1 MSIAQGI
8 GPSDRVG
15 LYRVPDGEMSA
26 GSTLGAPKV
35 CAVIKATGAI
45 EKVYSVDWGWNVFG
59 TVVLHH
65 WDDET
70 GAHLTPRAGDFLL
83 HPEHQERR
91 FTLSNGVHVHEDI
104 FVLNGPPGEDG
115 GDEVDPP
122 AAYYTVRL
130 RNDTDETARIAS
142 YAFCQLGGE
151 TTDVATRAFTVTYDE
166 GLQALVAWSDQEPD
180 QVHVFGCSARPASV
194 ATALDHGRGV
204 AETCPGALPGPAEVT
219 TTTPVGAVHLV
230 HTLRPGDEASFTY
243 LLSFAA
249 GGREGAA
256 RVYHSCPS
264 AEEALARTTEHYHD
278 VLSRAT
284 LLTPNAEINRGVL
297 WAKANML
304 RSELKPPTGW
314 GLTNNPTKSSKA
326 VARDSAW
333 FAFGADYI
341 TPRFARASLLAF
353 TRNQRDNGLIV
364 EDYDMRTGETH
375 DLGFNINDD
384 TPLLILALWRHYT
397 IAGDDDFL
405 REVYPCVAK
414 AARRILSQ
422 RNDQGLVWCD
432 ADGTGGQG
440 IIGWRNAL
448 QGYRLSGATTEVNAE
463 CFAALDRASTM
474 ARIMGARE
482 EADLFARAASDLKDA
497 INTHLY
503 NPDNGL
509 YYLNI
514 DVDGRPRGD
523 VTSDLVFPAMFGVAD
538 DETTARIVKRLSSA
552 DFWTL
557 GGIRVVPRD
566 APDYSPDQGSGL
578 LGGVWAGSA
587 FWFAFAA
594 ARFSPAF
601 VADALGACFENYAR
615 DPRKNNTVPGQFSEW
630 LHGETL
636 VNEGMMLSPWFPP
649 RYLWAAIEGAAGF
662 DADADGARLSPRLAP
677 DWAWMGVRAL
687 PYRGRSLTWLV
698 ARMPEQRLYTTY
710 AFDEAPPASLYQE
723 DISAS
728 VRADGDGDQ
737 AVTLG
742 LRRGDGLL
750 IFAGNTSDCTITIT
764 LRLDD
769 PPAGAYRLR
778 AYDSMTR
785 RWADDEPADA
795 DRLRRGVMARIERK
809 GFYLIEAAREG

>member
-15 LYRVPDGEMSA
+15 LYRVPDGAMA
-26 GSTLGAPKV
+26 TGSTLGAPKV
-35 CAVIKATGAI
+35 CTVIKATGAI
-45 EKVYSVDWGWNVFG
+45 EKVYSADWGRNVFG

-70 GAHLTPRAGDFLL
+70 GARLRPRGGAFYL

-91 FTLSNGVHVHEDI
+91 FTLSNGVDVREDI
-104 FVLNGPPGEDG
+104 FVLNGPPGED
-115 GDEVDPP
+115 EVDPP
-122 AAYYTVRL
+122 AAYYMVRL

-142 YAFCQLGGE
+142 YAFCQMGGE
-151 TTDVATRAFTVTYDE
+151 TTDDATRAFTVAYDE
-166 GLQALVAWSDQEPD
+166 GLRALVAWSGQEPG

-194 ATALDHGRGV
+194 ATALDHGKAV
-204 AETCPGALPGPAEVT
+204 AETYPGALPGPAEAT
-219 TTTPVGAVHLV
+219 TTAPVGAVHLV
-230 HTLRPGDEASFTY
+230 HTLRPGDEVSFYY
-243 LLSFAA
+243 LLSFAD

-256 RVYHSCPS
+256 RVYRSCPS
-264 AEEALARTTEHYHD
+264 AEEALGRTTEHYHD
-278 VLSRAT
+278 VLARAT

-326 VARDSAW
+326 VARDTAW

-353 TRNQRDNGLIV
+353 VRNQRDNGLIV

-375 DLGFNINDD
+375 DLGFTINDD

-414 AARRILSQ
+414 AAQRILSQ

-448 QGYRLSGATTEVNAE
+448 QGYRLSGATTEVNSE
-463 CFAALDRASTM
+463 CFAALDRASKM
-474 ARIMGARE
+474 ARIMGARA
-482 EADLFARAASDLKDA
+482 EADQFARAAGDLKTA

-514 DVDGRPRGD
+514 DVDGHPRGD

-538 DETTARIVKRLSSA
+538 DETSARIVKRLSGA
-552 DFWTL
+552 DFWTQ
-557 GGIRVVPRD
+557 GGLRVVPRD
-566 APDYSPDQGSGL
+566 APAYSPDHGSGL
-578 LGGVWAGSA
+578 LGGVWAGTA

-601 VADALGACFENYAR
+601 MAEALSSCFENYAR
-615 DPRKNNTVPGQFSEW
+615 DPRQNNTVPGQFSEW

-649 RYLWAAIEGAAGF
+649 RYLWAAIEGTAGF
-662 DADADGARLSPRLAP
+662 DADAGGARLSPRLAP
-677 DWAWMGVRAL
+677 DWTWMGVRAL

-698 ARMPEQRLYTTY
+698 ARMPEERLYTTY
-710 AFDEAPPASLYQE
+710 AFDASPPASLYEE
-723 DISAS
+723 DITA
-728 VRADGDGDQ
+728 RIRIDGDQ
-737 AVTLG
+737 ALTLG

-750 IFAGNTSDCTITIT
+750 LFAGNTDDHTITTT
-764 LRLDD
+764 LRLDED
-769 PPAGAYRLR
+769 LDGPYRLR
-778 AYDSMTR
+778 VYDSMAR
-785 RWADDEPADA
+785 RWGDDELVDA
-795 DRLRRGVMARIERK
+795 SRLRRGVTVQIERQ
-809 GFYLIEAAREG
+809 GFHLIELARHV

>member
-15 LYRVPDGEMSA
+15 LYRVPDGEMA
-26 GSTLGAPKV
+26 TGSTLGAPKV
-35 CAVIKATGAI
+35 CTVIKATGAI
-45 EKVYSVDWGWNVFG
+45 EKVYSADWGRNVFG

-70 GAHLTPRAGDFLL
+70 GAHLTPHGGAFYL
-83 HPEHQERR
+83 HPAHQERR
-91 FTLSNGVHVHEDI
+91 FTLSNGVDVREDI
-104 FVLNGPPGEDG
+104 FVLNGPPGE
-115 GDEVDPP
+115 DEVDPP

-130 RNDTDETARIAS
+130 RNGTDETARVAS
-142 YAFCQLGGE
+142 YAFCQMGGE
-151 TTDVATRAFTVTYDE
+151 TTGDATRAFTVAYDE
-166 GLQALVAWSDQEPD
+166 GLQALVAWSGQEPD

-194 ATALDHGRGV
+194 ATALDHGRAV
-204 AETCPGALPGPAEVT
+204 AETCPGALPGPAAAT
-219 TTTPVGAVHLV
+219 TTAPVGAFQLV
-230 HTLRPGDEASFTY
+230 HTLRPGDEVSFSY
-243 LLSFAA
+243 LLSFAD

-256 RVYHSCPS
+256 RVYRSCPT
-264 AEEALARTTEHYHD
+264 AEEALARTKEHYHD
-278 VLSRAT
+278 VLARAT

-314 GLTNNPTKSSKA
+314 GLTNNPTKSVKA
-326 VARDSAW
+326 VARDTAW

-341 TPRFARASLLAF
+341 TPGFVRASLLAF
-353 TRNQRDNGLIV
+353 VRNQRDNGLIV

-448 QGYRLSGATTEVNAE
+448 QGYRLSGATTEVNSE
-463 CFAALDRASTM
+463 CFAALDRAATM
-474 ARIMGARE
+474 ARIMDIRE
-482 EADLFARAASDLKDA
+482 EAALFARAAGDLKTA
-497 INTHLY
+497 INTHLS

-523 VTSDLVFPAMFGVAD
+523 VTADLVFPAMFGVAD
-538 DETTARIVKRLSSA
+538 DETVVRIVKRLSDA
-552 DFWTL
+552 DFWTQ
-557 GGIRVVPRD
+557 GGLRVVPRD
-566 APDYSPDQGSGL
+566 APDYSPDHGSGL

-601 VADALGACFENYAR
+601 VAEALGSCFENYAR

-662 DADADGARLSPRLAP
+662 DADAGGARLSPRLAP
-677 DWAWMGVRAL
+677 DWSWMGVRAL

-698 ARMPEQRLYTTY
+698 ARLPEERLYTTY
-710 AFDEAPPASLYQE
+710 AFDESPPAALYEE
-723 DISAS
+723 DITA
-728 VRADGDGDQ
+728 RIHTDGDQ

-742 LRRGDGLL
+742 LRRDDGLL
-750 IFAGNTSDCTITIT
+750 LFAGNTADHTITVT

-769 PPAGAYRLR
+769 PPAGPYRLR
-778 AYDSMTR
+778 AYDSMAR
-785 RWADDEPADA
+785 RWGDDEPADA
-795 DRLRRGVMARIERK
+795 GRLRRGVTVQIERK
-809 GFYLIEAAREG
+809 GFYLIELTR

>member
-1 MSIAQGI
+1 MSIAQSI

-15 LYRVPDGEMSA
+15 LYRVPDGAMAA

-35 CAVIKATGAI
+35 CTVIKATGAI
-45 EKVYSVDWGWNVFG
+45 EKVYSADWGETVFG

-70 GAHLTPRAGDFLL
+70 GAHLAPRAGNFYL

-91 FTLSNGVHVHEDI
+91 FALSNGVDVHEDI
-104 FVLNGPPGEDG
+104 VVLNGLSGEDE
-115 GDEVDPP
+115 DDVDPP
-122 AAYYTVRL
+122 ATYYTVRL
-130 RNDTDETARIAS
+130 RNDTDKTARIAS

-151 TTDVATRAFTVTYDE
+151 TTDAATRRFTVVYDE
-166 GLQALVAWSDQEPD
+166 DLRALVAWNDQEPD
-180 QVHVFGCSARPASV
+180 RAHVFGCSTRPASV
-194 ATALDHGRGV
+194 ATALDHARAV
-204 AETCPGALPGPAEVT
+204 AETCPGALPGPAEAT
-219 TTTPVGAVHLV
+219 TTAPVGAFHLV
-230 HTLRPGDEASFTY
+230 HTLRPGDEVSFSY
-243 LLSFAA
+243 LLSFAD
-249 GGREGAA
+249 GGRSGAA
-256 RVYHSCPS
+256 RVYRSCPT
-264 AEEALARTTEHYHD
+264 AAEALARTTVHYHD
-278 VLSRAT
+278 VLTRAT
-284 LLTPNAEINRGVL
+284 LLTPDARINRGVL

-314 GLTNNPTKSSKA
+314 GFTNNPTKSSKA
-326 VARDSAW
+326 VARDTAW
-333 FAFGADYI
+333 FAFGADYV

-353 TRNQRDNGLIV
+353 VRNQRDNGLIV

-422 RNDQGLVWCD
+422 RNAQGLVWCD

-463 CFAALDRASTM
+463 CFAALDRAATM
-474 ARIMGARE
+474 ARIMGAGE
-482 EADLFARAASDLKDA
+482 EADLFTRAANDLKDA

-509 YYLNI
+509 YDLNI
-514 DVDGRPRGD
+514 DVDGRARGD

-538 DETTARIVKRLSSA
+538 DVTVARIVKRLSSA
-552 DFWTL
+552 DFWTQ

-578 LGGVWAGSA
+578 RGGVWAGSA

-601 VADALGACFENYAR
+601 MADALGSTFENYAR
-615 DPRKNNTVPGQFSEW
+615 DPRRSNTVPGQFSEW

-662 DADADGARLSPRLAP
+662 DADANGARLSPRLAP
-677 DWAWMGVRAL
+677 DWTWMGVRAL

-698 ARMPEQRLYTTY
+698 ARLPEERLYTTY
-710 AFDEAPPASLYQE
+710 TFDASPPAALYEE
-723 DISAS
+723 DITAS
-728 VRADGDGDQ
+728 IHTDADQ

-742 LRRGDGLL
+742 LRRADGLL
-750 IFAGNTSDCTITIT
+750 LFAGNTSDCTITVT
-764 LRLDD
+764 LRVDD
-769 PPAGAYRLR
+769 PPAGSYHRR
-778 AYDSMTR
+778 AYDSMAR
-785 RWADDEPADA
+785 RWSDDEPTDA
-795 DRLRRGVMARIERK
+795 GELRRGVTVQIERK
-809 GFYLIEAAREG
+809 GFSLIELTRQG